1 LNAERRFKFE
11 SIEESAFAL
20 SVQVRKPERYA
31 SLSVALRR
39 TRRASRGRVVRFFRQ
54 EKYS

>member
-1 LNAERRFKFE
+1 
-11 SIEESAFAL
+11 
-20 SVQVRKPERYA
+20 
-31 SLSVALRR
+31 LSVALRR